1 MGSSW
6 VRIQNEGGCTGCFR
20 RDPPRPRGGREQ
32 PHSEKPRTQT
42 QPGRQK
48 KKQKP
53 SPAAWEIRPPAVPAG
68 ELRGWVSSQVQP
80 VLRAPAWNSQ
90 PWRPHERT
98 SVGLSP
104 PPWVNSS
111 LSKGLPQSVP
121 CLSLCNLGYRT
132 RRGGAEH
139 TPHLQVEAEGVFH
152 SSSDK
157 YLEDLS
163 TPARHC
169 SGHLG
174 LR

>member
-1 MGSSW
+1 MKEAARGVSGETSPGLEVGGSSPIL
-6 VRIQNEGGCTGCFR
+6 RSLAHKHNQG
-20 RDPPRPRGGREQ
+20 D
-32 PHSEKPRTQT
+32 K
-42 QPGRQK
+42 K